1 MSERCA
7 QALTQPY
14 HSYTHTLLGVV
25 HEEVTSPNGPPVKVQ
40 ENRALLSDWGL
51 TGTSPNVSPPGLR
64 GKECS
69 VCLHNVYDDVVGLS
83 SPLLAEVQFVDYVI
97 CAL

>member
-1 MSERCA
+1 MSERCG
-7 QALTQPY
+7 QAVTQAY
-14 HSYTHTLLGVV
+14 NSYTHTLLGVV
-25 HEEVTSPNGPPVKVQ
+25 HEEGTSPNGPPVKVQ
-40 ENRALLSDWGL
+40 ENTALLSDCGL
-51 TGTSPNVSPPGLR
+51 TGTSPNASLPGLR

-69 VCLHNVYDDVVGLS
+69 VCVHSVYDDVVGLS